1 MDVSGSRSLF
11 FPFFCIIRNFDSCHP
26 SRWESRK
33 KLPIFRPMS
42 RIPRRECLWF
52 NDLLCVVI
60 LIFVCFQFF
69 YETTPFVQ
77 GWRVD
82 ILGVWIVSKKQDIE
96 YWSTIEIYQST
107 LRENQTGK
115 GNIIIFKKSASVF
128 PMENTQPL
136 ARQWSIVSLALV

>member
-1 MDVSGSRSLF
+1 MIILGGAG
-11 FPFFCIIRNFDSCHP
+11 FCP
-26 SRWESRK
+26 STV
-33 KLPIFRPMS
+33 
-42 RIPRRECLWF
+42 
-52 NDLLCVVI
+52 LCVVI

-82 ILGVWIVSKKQDIE
+82 ILGVWIVSKKQNIE

-107 LRENQTGK
+107 LRENQKGK

-136 ARQWSIVSLALV
+136 ARQWSIASLALV